1 MNKSFACLS
10 AAVLIS
16 GFGAWVV
23 AQPPGKGAPQQP
35 IQQTGGTATPTAA
48 PGTRVAVINMN
59 NVLKLYGKAQALNNQ
74 IKNKVQAYAQQMNQ
88 KKQEI
93 TNLQAELTKPTTTP
107 QMREKFEK
115 DILAIQRV
123 LQDLDNEARKVISK
137 EQEGVAVQIYR
148 EIETVVKAVAV
159 ANGFDLVLSYPDAT
173 TDAEMYSQ
181 DNVIRKMANQAA
193 IPVFYRPHIDLTDAV
208 VKTLNTSFPVAAP
221 PASPAGTTPS
231 K

>member
-23 AQPPGKGAPQQP
+23 AQPPGKNGT
-35 IQQTGGTATPTAA
+35 IQQTGGTVATTPTAA

-59 NVLKLYGKAQALNNQ
+59 NVLKLYAKAQMLNNQ
-74 IKNKVQAYAQQMNQ
+74 IKNKVQTYAQQMNQ

-93 TNLQAELTKPTTTP
+93 TALQAELTKPTTTP
-107 QMREKFEK
+107 QMREKIEK

-137 EQEGVAVQIYR
+137 EQEGVAVQIFR

-193 IPVFYRPHIDLTDAV
+193 IPIYYRPHIDLTDAV
-208 VKTLNTSFPVAAP
+208 VKTLNTSFPVAAQPAAPATATP
-221 PASPAGTTPS
+221 P
-231 K
+231 KK